1 MAPTHKKPQLSKD
14 ETEIYALIERW
25 ANAIRD
31 ANKVNIRA
39 DHHDDMLMFDVSPPL
54 MTRGVEAY
62 TASWDAFF
70 AWFNKP
76 LTFHFHDVD
85 VVAGSD
91 VAYATALGNWA
102 GVDPKGK
109 RQGYD
114 FRLTMGL
121 RKFGNRWIVMHEHHS
136 LPVG

>member
-1 MAPTHKKPQLSKD
+1 MIPNDKKRAFSKD

-25 ANAIRD
+25 ANAIREAD
-31 ANKVNIRA
+31 KTDIRA
-39 DHHDDMLMFDVSPPL
+39 DHHDDILMFDVSAPL
-54 MTRGVEAY
+54 LTRGLTAY

-76 LTFHFHDVD
+76 LAFHFHDVE
-85 VVAGSD
+85 VIAGTD

-109 RQGYD
+109 RQGYA

-121 RKFGNRWIVMHEHHS
+121 RKFGNKWIVMHEHHS